1 MNSKNRTVCVRSAG
15 NYVGRFLLGLILNAT
30 MAVPVYAENA
40 EEIQKK
46 IEAQRAENEQL
57 KAQIAKLEQVLKTDV
72 CANPDAAKLLEA
84 DEGGT
89 TTPAPEA
96 AEPPRQR

>member
-1 MNSKNRTVCVRSAG
+1 MSSKKQTDRIRSAG
-15 NYVGRFLLGLILNAT
+15 SYIGKFFLGLSLIASFT
-30 MAVPVYAENA
+30 APVSAEDA
-40 EEIQKK
+40 EDIQKK
-46 IEAQRAENEQL
+46 IQAQRAENEQL
-57 KAQIAKLEQVLKTDV
+57 KAKIAKLEQVLKTDV
-72 CANPDAAKLLEA
+72 CANPEAAKLLEA